1 MLQLNLSIFIRY
13 GTALLQP
20 VFSLLARPETHRVP
34 ELFQMCVKCL
44 IAGIE
49 CLPNTAVRIIENGS
63 TVLQDLF
70 AMHVCLVASNRSMVT
85 ASPVFTNGKATLLGK
100 RKNYE
105 EKDVEEDND
114 DFSALVFRNIESLLR
129 DCGALLPLAAREFIE
144 QQIRIGLSCLEK
156 GVLTPSLCDRR
167 VKRNRCER
175 LRQSAKLQEAF
186 LNVALAEILA
196 SSKSGIVSSNLSRFR
211 IVCSSVTMSPFIG
224 NNLKS
229 IATKGLLMIG
239 HILQPTSI
247 PIPSVA
253 PVEAASHFLVSY
265 SKQEKVPTSTSHTI
279 VEEKKFS
286 SKQDVTETAP
296 LEFKNVSTSFPEG
309 EGVGTLHAENEANI
323 EVAGTKA
330 EEKKPLLSSVQW
342 NENILRS
349 NIAKKLEDDLEDDLP
364 DIEIDSD

>member
-1 MLQLNLSIFIRY
+1 MLQPL
-13 GTALLQP
+13 
-20 VFSLLARPETHRVP
+20 FSLLAMPETHRVP
-34 ELFQMCVKCL
+34 ELFQICL
-44 IAGIE
+44 TCLNAGIE

-70 AMHVCLVASNRSMVT
+70 AMHICLVASNRSMVT

-105 EKDVEEDND
+105 EKDVEDDND
-114 DFSALVFRNIESLLR
+114 DFSVLVFHNIETLLR
-129 DCGALLPLAAREFIE
+129 ECGALLPLSAREFIE

-156 GVLTPSLCDRR
+156 GVLNPSLFDRR

-186 LNVALAEILA
+186 LVVALAEILA
-196 SSKSGIVSSNLSRFR
+196 SSKSGILSNNLSRFR
-211 IVCSSVTMSPFIG
+211 IVCSSVAMSPFIG
-224 NNLKS
+224 NDLKS
-229 IATKGLLMIG
+229 IATRGLLMIG

-247 PIPSVA
+247 PVPSIA
-253 PVEAASHFLVSY
+253 PVDAASHFLVSY
-265 SKQEKVPTSTSHTI
+265 SKQEKVPTSVSHTI
-279 VEEKKFS
+279 IEEKKFS
-286 SKQDVTETAP
+286 ANQDSIESVA
-296 LEFKNVSTSFPEG
+296 LKLKSVSTSLPEG
-309 EGVGTLHAENEANI
+309 ESAGKLHAEVHNKVTE
-323 EVAGTKA
+323 TKA

-349 NIAKKLEDDLEDDLP
+349 NIVKKVEDDLVDDDLP